1 MILNSLHDAPTV
13 YHLHPLFRQAFE
25 YIFNHSLQQAP
36 AGRITL
42 IPEQLFINV
51 DDATLRSRQEQK
63 LEVHRRYVDIHVP
76 LSGEETVGWTALHS
90 LTTHPDEPFNE
101 ASDFALYTEP
111 AATYFTV
118 RPGEFYIM
126 YPEDAHAPIIGSGTL
141 RKLVVKVLLDV

>member
-1 MILNSLHDAPTV
+1 M
-13 YHLHPLFRQAFE
+13 
-25 YIFNHSLQQAP
+25 
-36 AGRITL
+36 
-42 IPEQLFINV
+42 
-51 DDATLRSRQEQK
+51 
-63 LEVHRRYVDIHVP
+63 HRRYVDIHVP

-101 ASDFALYTEP
+101 TSDFALYSEP